1 MVFTSDT
8 MWWIIIFVFVAW
20 AVGLSVIVL
29 RMVRHYNTLTGATN
43 KTGLKDI
50 LEVLLQTQKGLQ
62 LETKDLYK
70 ALDEVKKDGRLH
82 IQRVGLVRFNPFS
95 DTGGSQSFTLA
106 LLDGHDNGMVMTSLY
121 ARTGNRWYIKEVVSG
136 KGKELVLSKEE
147 QAAVQKAKPFRGITH
162 G

>member
-1 MVFTSDT
+1 MVFNGELFL
-8 MWWIIIFVFVAW
+8 WVIFFVIIAWIA
-20 AVGLSVIVL
+20 GLSVIVL
-29 RMVRHYNTLTGATN
+29 RMVRHYNTLTGSTH
-43 KTGLKDI
+43 KIGLKDV
-50 LEVLLQTQKGLQ
+50 LEVMLATQKGLQ
-62 LETKDLYK
+62 SQTKDLYK

-95 DTGGSQSFTLA
+95 DTGGSQSFTLS
-106 LLDGHDNGMVMTSLY
+106 LLDGHDNGLVMTSLY

-147 QAAVQKAKPFRGITH
+147 QSAIQKAKPFEGITH